1 MRKLIVMGIALA
13 VAAAGACSSAGG
25 TKKPGSSSD
34 GDADADADTDADADA
49 DSDTDTETE
58 PVSEGEWCDE
68 ETELCWQNPA
78 ENVEM
83 CWYHAA
89 GEPHITLNPDGVIDY
104 CGELVWAGHSDW
116 RLPEIDELIG
126 LIRGCYW
133 GNVTGDETASDCGVS
148 DPECLE
154 LDCKNTVM
162 CRSCSPSYLEGPD
175 DAPPG
180 CFWEPALEGPC
191 PGQEP
196 PLLPFSSVYWSAS
209 LCTGCDY
216 FYIWTVYFAAA
227 AVAEQRPDSEK
238 MVRCVRD
245 GSGGPD
251 DPD

>member
-1 MRKLIVMGIALA
+1 M
-13 VAAAGACSSAGG
+13 AAAWACSSAGG

-34 GDADADADTDADADA
+34 GDADADADTDADADVDA
-49 DSDTDTETE
+49 DTDTETE

-126 LIRGCYW
+126 LIRGC
-133 GNVTGDETASDCGVS
+133 
-148 DPECLE
+148 
-154 LDCKNTVM
+154 
-162 CRSCSPSYLEGPD
+162 
-175 DAPPG
+175 
-180 CFWEPALEGPC
+180 
-191 PGQEP
+191 
-196 PLLPFSSVYWSAS
+196 WSAS
-209 LCTGCDY
+209 PCTGRDY

-251 DPD
+251 